1 MSMHSLNTPSAMVSR
16 APRGDS
22 VMQWLK
28 TPAAARLYVIALALV
43 FWELAA
49 RFVIDPIFS
58 APPSVVFMNMGALL
72 TRPGVAAALL
82 ITFGQLAAAFVLSVL
97 IGSIIGLAVG
107 STRFAKQAFF
117 PVLMLLYGMPQITI
131 LPVIVL
137 TFGIGAASKIV
148 FGVTHGMFPVII
160 ATVASMNNLKPIYET
175 SAHSMGASRWQKFR
189 YVLLPHMVPG
199 FFTGLRLSMAAVLIG
214 VLLAEL
220 YASSA
225 GIGRFTTVFSDSFD
239 QKNLLG
245 LVLIVAAIA
254 MLFNALVRRAE
265 VHFNRWRA

>member
-1 MSMHSLNTPSAMVSR
+1 MSMPSLNPPAALISQAST
-16 APRGDS
+16 GDGFADKL
-22 VMQWLK
+22 M
-28 TPAAARLYVIALALV
+28 TPAAARVYVIALVLII
-43 FWELAA
+43 WELAA
-49 RFVIDPIFS
+49 RFLIDPIFS
-58 APPSVVFMNMGALL
+58 APPSVVLMNMGALL
-72 TRPGVAAALL
+72 SRPGVAAALW
-82 ITFGQLAAAFVLSVL
+82 ITFGQLAVAFALSILFGLV
-97 IGSIIGLAVG
+97 IGLIVG
-107 STRFAKQAFF
+107 STRFSKQAFF
-117 PVLMLLYGMPQITI
+117 PVLMMLYGMPQITI
-131 LPVIVL
+131 LPVIIL
-137 TFGIGAASKIV
+137 TFGIGAMSKIV

-175 SAHSMGASRWQKFR
+175 SAYSMGASRWQRFR

-245 LVLIVAAIA
+245 IVLIVAAIA
-254 MLFNALVRRAE
+254 MLFNALVRRVE
-265 VHFNRWRA
+265 IHFNRWRA